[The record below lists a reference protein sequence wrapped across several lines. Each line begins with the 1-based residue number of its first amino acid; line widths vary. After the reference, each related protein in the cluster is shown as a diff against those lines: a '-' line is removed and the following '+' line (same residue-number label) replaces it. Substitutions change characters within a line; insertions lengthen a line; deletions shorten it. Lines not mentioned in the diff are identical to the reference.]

1 MLGVVIGIGRRRV
14 VGRPRLGNRFV
25 LILLLEVYIENVNL
39 RPDGPLGESEGSLV
53 GKDGESDV
61 ES

>member
-39 RPDGPLGESEGSLV
+39 RPDGAIRGKGRIIGWEGRGE
-53 GKDGESDV
+53 
-61 ES
+61 